1 MGRFEAIASHLK
13 NNVAKTPAETLLLNI
28 GNGFF
33 LFGQKGESIMGY
45 TQAMEMVNLISLEQG
60 IRWHLQCNHY
70 PPVPNQMIPVA
81 VKAVLL
87 CREGNFSETV
97 KTPFEHRIH
106 SWTVPAY
113 VIVEAYHLEPWVN
126 ELEVD

>member
-1 MGRFEAIASHLK
+1 M
-13 NNVAKTPAETLLLNI
+13 PAETLLLNI

-33 LFGQKGESIMGY
+33 CLGIKEINMGY

-70 PPVPNQMIPVA
+70 PPAPNVMIPIA
-81 VKAVLL
+81 VKAVML
-87 CREGNFSETV
+87 CRNGKFSETLE
-97 KTPFEHRIH
+97 TPFEHQFHGWMI
-106 SWTVPAY
+106 PAY

-126 ELEVD
+126 ELD